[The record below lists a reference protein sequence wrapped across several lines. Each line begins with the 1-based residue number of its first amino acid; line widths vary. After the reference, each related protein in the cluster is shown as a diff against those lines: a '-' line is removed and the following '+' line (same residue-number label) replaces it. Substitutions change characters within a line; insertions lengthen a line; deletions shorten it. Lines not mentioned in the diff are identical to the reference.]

1 MKRREAA
8 YRDGEDLFS
17 RVERVRRSFY
27 SVYSRLKEKEKEA
40 VTRIGEE
47 IFHAVG
53 LTADELH
60 LGV

>member
-1 MKRREAA
+1 
-8 YRDGEDLFS
+8 
-17 RVERVRRSFY
+17 
-27 SVYSRLKEKEKEA
+27 LKEKEKEA